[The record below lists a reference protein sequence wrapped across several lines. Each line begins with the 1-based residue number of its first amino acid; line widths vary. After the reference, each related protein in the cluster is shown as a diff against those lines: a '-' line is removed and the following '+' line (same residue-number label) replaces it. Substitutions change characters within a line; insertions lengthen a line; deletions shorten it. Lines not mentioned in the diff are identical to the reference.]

1 MTFGNASVNTI
12 IYILINN
19 YLVEILVHRLLN
31 VNLDISEWSIASH
44 FNGGIF

>member
-1 MTFGNASVNTI
+1 MTFGNASVNTS
-12 IYILINN
+12 YILINN
-19 YLVEILVHRLLN
+19 SLVEILVHRLLN